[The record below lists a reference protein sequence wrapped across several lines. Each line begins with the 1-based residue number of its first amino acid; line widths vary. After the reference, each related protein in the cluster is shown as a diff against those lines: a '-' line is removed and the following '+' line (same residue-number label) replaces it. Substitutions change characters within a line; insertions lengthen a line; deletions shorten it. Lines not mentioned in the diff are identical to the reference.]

1 MLHPVLALRVF
12 HLFLFRLRIRT
23 IPYPGGGGGGDS
35 HIKVT
40 GVLVGFFESDP

>member
-1 MLHPVLALRVF
+1 MNLIQNEGKSIYEPLACAE
-12 HLFLFRLRIRT
+12 
-23 IPYPGGGGGGDS
+23 PPGGDS

>member
-1 MLHPVLALRVF
+1 MYILWEEHCIAR
-12 HLFLFRLRIRT
+12 
-23 IPYPGGGGGGDS
+23 GGGGYS